1 MISISLLIEFLLAT
15 VISSIMYVAITWTN
29 GNFIK
34 NVLIYSV
41 LNIII
46 LIILG
51 LRGILGI
58 LLIWIIYIIEG
69 IPMVWIMNKLY
80 DNVDAKVFI
89 ITSAICWFI
98 FEFMLSFLNG

>member
-46 LIILG
+46 LIINVTFT
-51 LRGILGI
+51 I
-58 LLIWIIYIIEG
+58 LLKDIILHE
-69 IPMVWIMNKLY
+69 
-80 DNVDAKVFI
+80 
-89 ITSAICWFI
+89 
-98 FEFMLSFLNG
+98 